1 MSNAIGA
8 SSANALSYLQSLLQ
22 QATAGAKDAK
32 GAKGASASDPLS
44 MFMQTISDD
53 DAPPDQT
60 GSAAPLPNAASGPS
74 CPPFSSDT
82 MSALLTAQGQQSA
95 GGRDAKLFAKLDTD
109 GDGQISKTEFDS
121 AASKAGADS
130 SVADAVFAKIDA
142 DGDGAVSQD
151 ELAKADHGGGHHRM
165 RVGGGGG
172 GQDPLD
178 ALTSATDTNGATT
191 QTSTNADGSTTTT
204 ISYAD
209 GSKIDM
215 TTPAAASSASAS
227 ATDSSSNKGKF
238 NLLEQLI
245 KLQSHMLTAASSTMS
260 AMV

>member
-32 GAKGASASDPLS
+32 CAKGASASDPLS

-53 DAPPDQT
+53 DAPPDQA

-95 GGRDAKLFAKLDTD
+95 GGRDAKLFAKLDAD
-109 GDGQISKTEFDS
+109 GDGQISKTEFDG
-121 AASKAGADS
+121 AASKAGAAS
-130 SVADAVFAKIDA
+130 SVTDAVFAKIDA

-165 RVGGGGG
+165 RVGGVGG
-172 GQDPLD
+172 GQDPSD
-178 ALTSATDTNGATT
+178 ANGATT

-260 AMV
+260 AMA